1 MALLDLLRDPTA
13 FATVNPNDPKA
24 SFAKGPGGPSKG
36 ITYIPNTVSFQFNQ
50 RVSWDVNNVNAD
62 PTFLVGTDNSGF
74 SINSFGRVDPGTGA
88 DRRFV
93 DVQRLTNFL
102 YNSPQGSRF
111 LLRQSTLQLLNP
123 TKNQRVFNGG
133 ANLLAQIAASGLN
146 NIKRE
151 GPTPFSKN
159 DGYIDYFITPED
171 FKGGF
176 LRSKKNIK
184 GVYPRERTYGLG
196 DPGSDTSSDIIE
208 KLVGTNPF
216 KKPVQYN
223 LSYKDS
229 INRIDKVNA
238 LQILDATSGVPDTLD
253 GQNFSKDF
261 CPFRFE
267 VINHRNPIK
276 SKMIVFRAYLDNI
289 DDNFK
294 ASHTAFKYNGRPES
308 FYIYDSF
315 NRSISVSFKI
325 AAQTRHEM
333 QPLYKKLNYLA
344 AQTAPQYNN
353 TSGRIMTPYMR
364 LTVGDWMQRI
374 PGILESVRLSWSKDY
389 PWEIKSDE
397 NDKDSDMAILPHLL
411 DVAISFTPIHDFIPS
426 NNEETSYIGHK
437 SFSPSVRAQNF
448 GLAAYYDK
456 SNEEITQ
463 EEFYQKND

>member
-1 MALLDLLRDPTA
+1 MALIDLLKDPTA

-24 SFAKGPGGPSKG
+24 SSAKGPGGPSKG
-36 ITYIPNTVSFQFNQ
+36 ITYIPNTVPFQFNQ
-50 RVSWDVNNVNAD
+50 RVSWNITDPNAN

-74 SINSFGRVDPGTGA
+74 SINSFGRVDTGTGA

-111 LLRQSTLQLLNP
+111 LLRQSALQLLNP

-196 DPGSDTSSDIIE
+196 DPGSNTSSDIIE

-253 GQNFSKDF
+253 GRTKDF

-267 VINHRNPIK
+267 VINHKNPIK
-276 SKMIVFRAYLDNI
+276 SKMIAFRAYLDNI
-289 DDNFK
+289 NDNYK

-344 AQTAPQYNN
+344 AQTAPEYNS

-374 PGILESVRLSWSKDY
+374 PGVLESVQLSWSKDY

-411 DVAISFTPIHDFIPS
+411 DVAISFIPIHDFIPS
-426 NNEETSYIGHK
+426 NSEETSYIGHQ

-448 GLAAYYDK
+448 GLASYYDR

>member
-24 SFAKGPGGPSKG
+24 SSAKGPGGPSKG

-253 GQNFSKDF
+253 GRTKDF

-267 VINHRNPIK
+267 VINHKNPIK
-276 SKMIVFRAYLDNI
+276 SKMIAFRAYLDNI
-289 DDNFK
+289 DDNYK

-344 AQTAPQYNN
+344 AQTAPEYNS

-426 NNEETSYIGHK
+426 NNEGTSYIGHQ

-448 GLAAYYDK
+448 GLASYYDR

>member
-1 MALLDLLRDPTA
+1 MVLLDLLRDPTA

-253 GQNFSKDF
+253 GRTKDF

-267 VINHRNPIK
+267 VINHKNPIK
-276 SKMIVFRAYLDNI
+276 SKMIAFRAYLDNI
-289 DDNFK
+289 DDNYK

-325 AAQTRHEM
+325 AAQT
-333 QPLYKKLNYLA
+333 
-344 AQTAPQYNN
+344 
-353 TSGRIMTPYMR
+353 
-364 LTVGDWMQRI
+364 
-374 PGILESVRLSWSKDY
+374 
-389 PWEIKSDE
+389 
-397 NDKDSDMAILPHLL
+397 
-411 DVAISFTPIHDFIPS
+411 
-426 NNEETSYIGHK
+426 
-437 SFSPSVRAQNF
+437 
-448 GLAAYYDK
+448 
-456 SNEEITQ
+456 
-463 EEFYQKND
+463 